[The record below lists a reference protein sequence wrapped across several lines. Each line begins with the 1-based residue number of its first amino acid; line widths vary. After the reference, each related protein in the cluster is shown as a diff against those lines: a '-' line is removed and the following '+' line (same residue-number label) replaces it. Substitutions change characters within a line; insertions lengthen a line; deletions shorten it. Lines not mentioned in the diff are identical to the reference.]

1 LNGWVKQRNNLAWNI
16 KSVPLRE
23 LQILRRLS
31 VGKLGGSELVRLVS
45 AEMGTGQRV
54 ISVEIEI
61 YACIIWSR
69 KTFWF

>member
-1 LNGWVKQRNNLAWNI
+1 LNGWAKQRNNLAWNI

-45 AEMGTGQRV
+45 AEMEQDRG
-54 ISVEIEI
+54 
-61 YACIIWSR
+61 
-69 KTFWF
+69 